1 MSQKEQAVD
10 FVSRDFINPPIMISK
25 NKKMID
31 VIEKLTEMDISRLIV
46 HDSGKPIGIIS
57 TKDWIHIFL
66 NNQNILNE
74 DSIELTDIMH
84 KIVYVDSMTSI
95 KDCAKIL
102 LAKRISSLA
111 IQKNSHIE
119 GIFTKTDL
127 IRFFASNY
135 GDESKVSEYM
145 TTDVI
150 SVTSDEPLYKVIRKM
165 LDYKIPRIV
174 VTADDSFKIITMGD
188 FFRAAYG
195 VNQDDHVEERVCKL
209 EKIRENLHSRLMI
222 GDNNIA
228 KDIMSKNNL
237 IIVNSSDSL
246 KSACKIMQSNHIDA
260 VGVIDENQK
269 LCGILSKT
277 DIMCAIL
284 SQRKQKHT
292 ISEIELTKSPKIK
305 KSLNVLV
312 VDDSNFSL
320 NMYVDIF
327 QNHGHKIE
335 TARNGVECIDAYNF
349 KMLDNQNS
357 TDLPFDVVILDYEMP
372 GLKGNEVARRI
383 LNINPKQKI
392 TIISSWEIEK
402 MQEEFSKLADY
413 VELIEKGTP
422 LEAIV
427 SGLEKYA

>member
-111 IQKNSHIE
+111 IQKNNHIE

-174 VTADDSFKIITMGD
+174 VTTDDSFKIITMGD

-195 VNQDDHVEERVCKL
+195 VNQDDHVEERVSKL

-237 IIVNSSDSL
+237 II
-246 KSACKIMQSNHIDA
+246 CKFF
-260 VGVIDENQK
+260 
-269 LCGILSKT
+269 
-277 DIMCAIL
+277 
-284 SQRKQKHT
+284 RF
-292 ISEIELTKSPKIK
+292 PKVC
-305 KSLNVLV
+305 L
-312 VDDSNFSL
+312 
-320 NMYVDIF
+320 
-327 QNHGHKIE
+327 
-335 TARNGVECIDAYNF
+335 
-349 KMLDNQNS
+349 
-357 TDLPFDVVILDYEMP
+357 
-372 GLKGNEVARRI
+372 
-383 LNINPKQKI
+383 
-392 TIISSWEIEK
+392 
-402 MQEEFSKLADY
+402 
-413 VELIEKGTP
+413 
-422 LEAIV
+422 
-427 SGLEKYA
+427 